1 MISRCRSCG
10 KALLPDL
17 LFRMDDMP
25 SAAQHFP
32 ERGELA
38 ADRGVPLTLR
48 QCSGCGLVQLDSE
61 PVAYYREVIRASAY
75 SPAMKEFRL
84 SQFSGWIAKYQL
96 KNKRILEPG
105 CGRGEY
111 LELMAS
117 CGAEVFGTEY
127 DSDSARF
134 CRNHGM
140 KVEAIYFEHGA
151 ERLNSAPFDA
161 FFMLNWLEHIPCLP
175 TFLQAVRN
183 NLNAGAAGLVEVPN
197 FDMILKN
204 GLLTEI
210 SAEHLYYFS
219 ENTLRNTLES
229 NGFDV
234 LSCRPVWADY
244 ILSAEV
250 VKRDAVS
257 LAGFS
262 DRREKIS
269 ADVRNFLT
277 GAKRAAVWGA
287 GHQSMAV
294 LAMLGMSPEQICY
307 VVDSSP
313 QKQGKYT
320 FTTHIPIVSPSRMDS
335 DAPDALI
342 VMCAGYSDEV
352 VRQVR
357 ARFGGAVKLAVMR
370 NDGLEVC

>member
-10 KALLPDL
+10 KALLPDM

-38 ADRGVPLTLR
+38 GDNGITLTLR

-61 PVAYYREVIRASAY
+61 PVSYYREVIRASAY

-84 SQFSGWIAKYQL
+84 SQFSDWIARYRL
-96 KNKRILEPG
+96 ENKRILEPG
-105 CGRGEY
+105 CGCGEY
-111 LELMAS
+111 LELMAA
-117 CGAEVFGTEY
+117 CGAEVFGTEHG
-127 DSDSARF
+127 SESARF
-134 CRNHGM
+134 CRDHGM
-140 KVEAIYFEHGA
+140 KVEEIYFEHGA
-151 ERLNSAPFDA
+151 ERLQSAPFDA

-175 TFLQAVRN
+175 AFLQAVRG
-183 NLNAGAAGLVEVPN
+183 NLNAGAVGLVEVPN
-197 FDMILKN
+197 FDMILKH

-210 SAEHLYYFS
+210 CVEHLYYFS
-219 ENTLRNTLES
+219 EKTLRNTLEN

-234 LSCRPVWADY
+234 LSCQPVWGDY

-250 VKRDAVS
+250 VKRAPVS

-262 DRREKIS
+262 SRREKIS
-269 ADVRNFLT
+269 GEVGNFLS
-277 GAKRAAVWGA
+277 GAKHAAVWGA

-294 LAMLGMSPEQICY
+294 MAMLGMSTDNICY

-320 FTTHIPIVSPSRMDS
+320 FTTHIPIVSPQRLDS
-335 DAPDALI
+335 DVPDALI

-352 VRQVR
+352 AQQVR
-357 ARFGGAVKLAVMR
+357 ARFGTAVKLAIMR

>member
-10 KALLPDL
+10 KELLPDL

-32 ERGELA
+32 ERGELS
-38 ADRGVPLTLR
+38 ADRGVSLTLR

-84 SQFSGWIAKYQL
+84 AQFSDWIARYGL
-96 KNKRILEPG
+96 AGKRILEPG

-117 CGAEVFGTEY
+117 CGAGVSGTESGP
-127 DSDSARF
+127 DSVRF
-134 CRNHGM
+134 CRDRGLE
-140 KVEAIYFEHGA
+140 VEQVYFEHGT
-151 ERLNSAPFDA
+151 ERLASAPFDA
-161 FFMLNWLEHIPCLP
+161 FFMLNWLEHIPCP
-175 TFLQAVRN
+175 SAFLQAVRG
-183 NLNAGAAGLVEVPN
+183 NLKAGAAGLVEVPN
-197 FDMILKN
+197 FDMILRN

-210 SAEHLYYFS
+210 CAEHLYYFS

-234 LSCRPVWADY
+234 VSCRPVWEDY

-262 DRREKIS
+262 ARREKIF
-269 ADVRNFLT
+269 ADVGRFLA
-277 GAKRAAVWGA
+277 GAKHAAVWGA

-294 LAMLGMSPEQICY
+294 LAMLGMSPEQIRY

-320 FTTHIPIVSPSRMDS
+320 FTTHIPIVSPARMDS

-352 VRQVR
+352 ARQVR
-357 ARFGGAVKLAVMR
+357 ARFGDAVRLAVMR

>member
-10 KALLPDL
+10 KELLPDL
-17 LFRMDDMP
+17 LFRMENMP

-84 SQFSGWIAKYQL
+84 SQFSDWIARYGL
-96 KNKRILEPG
+96 ARKRILEPG

-117 CGAEVFGTEY
+117 CGADVSGTEY
-127 DSDSARF
+127 GPESVRF
-134 CRNHGM
+134 CRDRGLE
-140 KVEAIYFEHGA
+140 VEPVYFEHGT
-151 ERLNSAPFDA
+151 ERLPAAPFDA
-161 FFMLNWLEHIPCLP
+161 FFMLNWLEHIPSP
-175 TFLQAVRN
+175 SAFLQAVRG
-183 NLNAGAAGLVEVPN
+183 NLRAGAAGLVEVPN
-197 FDMILKN
+197 FDMILKH

-210 SAEHLYYFS
+210 CAEHLYYFS
-219 ENTLRNTLES
+219 EKTLRNTLEN

-234 LSCRPVWADY
+234 ISCRPVWEDY

-250 VKRDAVS
+250 VKRNAVS
-257 LAGFS
+257 LSGFS
-262 DRREKIS
+262 DRREKIF
-269 ADVRNFLT
+269 ADVRNFLA
-277 GAKRAAVWGA
+277 GAKHAAVWGA

-294 LAMLGMSPEQICY
+294 MAMLGMSADSICY

-313 QKQGKYT
+313 LKQGKYT
-320 FTTHIPIVSPSRMDS
+320 FTTHIPIVPPSRLDS
-335 DAPDALI
+335 DVPDALI

-352 VRQVR
+352 ARQVR
-357 ARFGGAVKLAVMR
+357 ARFGNTVKLAVMR